1 MCYDVCYL
9 NKNMMI
15 SRNISE
21 HVIKTVVVT
30 DFVDRASET
39 VVVLVD
45 VGVHVWKWESVN
57 LRDV

>member
-1 MCYDVCYL
+1 MCYGVCYL
-9 NKNMMI
+9 NKNVMM

-30 DFVDRASET
+30 DFVNRANEA

-57 LRDV
+57 PRDV